1 MADEIYEIYPA
12 IGIAR
17 VGSAP
22 EAFYIGPETAG
33 GLPLPADGS
42 CASFGAG
49 DFRDGEGRV
58 KRQAARFRIFRS
70 APGGVPEEITLD
82 SAAIREIRW
91 TVHLANK
98 KASWY
103 CFQTSKGQ
111 HGYACNHPLRNADR
125 VTPAERRKLI
135 IDPGPRRVAGKGQGP
150 VEFSRATVPAGYA
163 GANFPPAGLKP
174 SDIDTLGAL
183 KTDAA
188 GRLLVLGGLG
198 KSGSMAEEPKLADY
212 ANNDGWWDDTA
223 DGPVRATI
231 LLASGE
237 TVEAKPAWVL
247 VAPPAYAPQIM
258 NLVTLF
264 DTVFDTAVRFLDAR
278 PDIHN
283 HGFWQTGAGG
293 YRPRFDSEIRPIFE
307 RGAGFPWVSPIPADP
322 HSFEF
327 AKLADPGPASADLRQ
342 FYLQILRGPGQENIF
357 DSPVSATGMMPLL
370 VGDDT
375 IGAEGDSGA
384 FLATSKYLRVTDTQY
399 FFLQQWAAG
408 HFEPGRAP
416 PSHPGHALNRAVLEN
431 CVGGPFSPGIE
442 MTWIA
447 RNPGIYSEPFRIR
460 ARPAAAGPLSLGF
473 DPAGGLEPGDL
484 TRYMA
489 LPWQADFNECAA
501 QTVQGRVMWWWPAQ
515 RPITVFLPPAAG
527 AGGVGPRIPWVG
539 TNGDPKAKD
548 FYAFPNHLQMLADWD
563 KLGFVLNTGEPG
575 KPRFVEVSRLL
586 ARTAPKT
593 G

>member
-1 MADEIYEIYPA
+1 MADGAYEIYPA

-17 VGSAP
+17 VGNAP

-42 CASFGAG
+42 SAPFGAG

-58 KRQAARFRIFRS
+58 KRQAARFRVFRS
-70 APGGVPEEITLD
+70 IPGQAPEEITLD
-82 SAAIREIRW
+82 SAGIREIRW

-103 CFQTSKGQ
+103 CFKTSRGQ

-125 VTPAERRKLI
+125 VTPAERRKLN
-135 IDPGPRRVAGKGQGP
+135 IDPGPRSVAGKEQGP
-150 VEFSRATVPAGYA
+150 VEFSRATIPAGYV
-163 GANFPPAGLKP
+163 GANFPPLGLKP
-174 SDIDTLGAL
+174 ADIDTLGAL
-183 KTDAA
+183 KTDGA

-198 KSGSMAEEPKLADY
+198 RSGSAAQAPKLADY
-212 ANNDGWWDDTA
+212 ANNDGWWDDTS

-231 LLASGE
+231 VLASGE

-264 DTVFDTAVRFLDAR
+264 DTVFDTAVRFLGAR
-278 PDIHN
+278 PDIHA
-283 HGFWQTGAGG
+283 HGLWKVGATG

-307 RGAGFPWVSPIPADP
+307 RGAGFPWVSPIPAEP
-322 HSFEF
+322 HSFDF
-327 AKLADPGPASADLRQ
+327 AKLADSSPTHAGLRK
-342 FYLQILRGPGQENIF
+342 FYLHILRGPGQENVF
-357 DSPVSATGMMPLL
+357 DSPVASTGLMPLL

-375 IGAEGDSGA
+375 LGAEQDAGA
-384 FLATSKYLRVTDTQY
+384 FLATSKYLCVTQTQY

-408 HFEPGRAP
+408 HFEPGGAALL
-416 PSHPGHALNRAVLEN
+416 HPGHALNRAVLEN

-447 RNPGIYSEPFRIR
+447 RNPAIYSEPFRIR
-460 ARPAAAGPLSLGF
+460 ARPAGSGPLGLGF

-515 RPITVFLPPAAG
+515 RPITVFLPPSAAG
-527 AGGVGPRIPWVG
+527 LGAPIPWVG
-539 TNGDPKAKD
+539 HDRDSKAKD
-548 FYAFPNHLQMLADWD
+548 FYAFANHLEMLANWD
-563 KLGFVLNTGEPG
+563 KLGFVLDMGEPG

-586 ARTAPKT
+586 SREPDKA